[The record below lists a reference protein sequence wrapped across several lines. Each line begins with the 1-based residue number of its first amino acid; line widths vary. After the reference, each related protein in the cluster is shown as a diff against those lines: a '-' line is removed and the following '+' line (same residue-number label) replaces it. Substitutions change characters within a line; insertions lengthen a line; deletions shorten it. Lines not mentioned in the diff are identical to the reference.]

1 MDKNKE
7 PFSMILDFY
16 LECGGSY
23 EKLADEFK
31 VSVATIGRW
40 IEGKSLPPQK
50 VREIIM
56 KRILNFNM
64 SEVGESK
71 GVVN

>member
-1 MDKNKE
+1 MDKDKE
-7 PFSMILDFY
+7 PFNMILDFY
-16 LECGGSY
+16 LECGGTC

-40 IEGKSLPPQK
+40 IEGKSLPPQE
-50 VREIIM
+50 VRDIIM

-64 SEVGESK
+64 SELGESE
-71 GVVN
+71 GIIN